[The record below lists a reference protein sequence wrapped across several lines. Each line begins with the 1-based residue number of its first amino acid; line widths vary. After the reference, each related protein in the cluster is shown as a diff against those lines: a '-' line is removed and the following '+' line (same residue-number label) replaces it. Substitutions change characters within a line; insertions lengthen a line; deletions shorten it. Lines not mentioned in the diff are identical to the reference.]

1 MTVAELIKELS
12 KLENQDARAVVRGY
26 EGGVDDVDEITFMK
40 ISLDANK
47 GTWYYGCHEEIYEDD
62 KRHPLWSED
71 SNVPAYKIG

>member
-1 MTVAELIKELS
+1 MNNDQ
-12 KLENQDARAVVRGY
+12 LEIMSQVPRSPGM
-26 EGGVDDVDEITFMK
+26 GVNVLKMK

-47 GTWYYGCHEEIYEDD
+47 GTWYYGRHEEIYGNN

>member
-1 MTVAELIKELS
+1 
-12 KLENQDARAVVRGY
+12 
-26 EGGVDDVDEITFMK
+26 MK

-47 GTWYYGCHEEIYEDD
+47 GTWYYGRHEEIYGNN